1 MPVALDIK
9 EESLQLHKKLQGK
22 IEVTSKIEVNSP
34 EGLSLVYTPG
44 VAESCRLIA
53 NDKNA
58 ANEYTLRGNMI
69 AVVTDGSAVL
79 GLGDIGPYAAMPVME
94 GKCMLFKQFGNVDAF
109 PICLSTQNVDE
120 IVNIVKNMEPTFSGI
135 NLEDISAPR
144 CFEIERRLKEETN
157 IPIFHDDQHG
167 TAIVLLAALMNA
179 LKVVHKQMSNIR
191 AVING
196 AGSAGIAIAKLL
208 LKAGVQHVS
217 LVDLKGVVCEGEEW
231 MNPAQADMA
240 MVTNREHIRGTLT
253 EAVRG
258 ADVFIGVS
266 APKVLTQ
273 EHVRSMNEKPII
285 FAMANPTPEIFP
297 DEALAAGAAVVCT
310 GRSDFPNQVNNLL
323 AFPGIFRGALD
334 VRATDITDDMKLAA
348 ARGIAAIVTDAE
360 LSPTYIIPNPLDK
373 RVVPSVASA
382 IAQVAIETGAAR
394 VDKMPIYRV

>member
-9 EESLQLHKKLQGK
+9 EESLQLHKKLHGK

-34 EGLSLVYTPG
+34 EDLSLVYTPG

-53 NDKNA
+53 NDENA

-179 LKVVHKQMSNIR
+179 LKVVHKQMANIR
-191 AVING
+191 VVVNG

-231 MNPAQADMA
+231 MNPAQAEMA
-240 MVTNREHIRGTLT
+240 TVTNRGHIRGTLT

-273 EHVRSMNEKPII
+273 EHVRSMNVQPII

-382 IAQVAIETGAAR
+382 IAQVAIETGVAQ
-394 VDKMPIYRV
+394 VNKMPVYHA

>member
-9 EESLQLHKKLQGK
+9 EESLQLHKKLHGK

-34 EGLSLVYTPG
+34 EDLSLVYTPG

-360 LSPTYIIPNPLDK
+360 FSPTYIIPNPLDK

>member
-1 MPVALDIK
+1 MDIK
-9 EESLQLHKKLQGK
+9 EESLQLHKKLHGK

-34 EGLSLVYTPG
+34 EDLSLVYTPG

-382 IAQVAIETGAAR
+382 IAQVAIETRAAR

>member
-34 EGLSLVYTPG
+34 EDLSLVYTPG